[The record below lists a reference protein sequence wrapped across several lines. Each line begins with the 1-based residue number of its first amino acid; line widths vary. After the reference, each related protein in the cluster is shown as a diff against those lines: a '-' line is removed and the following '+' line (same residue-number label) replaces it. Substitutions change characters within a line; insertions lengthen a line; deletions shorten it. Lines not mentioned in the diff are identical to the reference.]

1 MHVCYIG
8 CQYISDTIV
17 RGCVAVLYWKHDIL
31 YDILYVVESVA
42 IQGGPGRQGFPLC
55 GILFLS
61 YL

>member
-31 YDILYVVESVA
+31 YDILTYLNQWQSREGL
-42 IQGGPGRQGFPLC
+42 GGRASLC
-55 GILFLS
+55 VLFLS